1 MRAIA
6 LDSINN
12 AKQGRYWYVIRVAEI
27 FYSLIGETVNFSTL
41 NPKWIN
47 RDRFVLSA
55 GHGSMETL
63 FNLSFTWYFKSRRY

>member
-12 AKQGRYWYVIRVAEI
+12 AKQGRYWYVIRSLAEI

-55 GHGSMETL
+55 GHGSMGNFIQFIIYL
-63 FNLSFTWYFKSRRY
+63 VF